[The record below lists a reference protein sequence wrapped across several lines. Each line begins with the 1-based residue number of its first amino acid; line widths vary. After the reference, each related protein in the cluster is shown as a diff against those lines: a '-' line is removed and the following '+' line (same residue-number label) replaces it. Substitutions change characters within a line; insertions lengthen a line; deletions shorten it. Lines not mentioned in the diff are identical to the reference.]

1 MADVWPANGSIHIP
15 PRVATCYLGP
25 DADQDDGGDMD
36 YEDRLRAVE
45 MASQHNSDMIA
56 GHERECSLRYKQLV
70 DGQGRIMASIK
81 YLAFSVGA
89 LALVVLGVATVHDLV
104 RGGAARIGVPM
115 PAQAAPQQ
123 PYPQP
128 YPR

>member
-1 MADVWPANGSIHIP
+1 
-15 PRVATCYLGP
+15 
-25 DADQDDGGDMD
+25 MD
-36 YEDRLRAVE
+36 YENRLRAVE
-45 MASQHNSDMIA
+45 MASQRNTDLIA

-89 LALVVLGVATVHDLV
+89 LSLVVLGVATVHDLA
-104 RGGAARIGVPM
+104 RGAAARIGVPI
-115 PAQAAPQQ
+115 PAQAAPPPAYPQ